1 MTQFSGALRERGG
14 SGECHDQNSKEMFLL
29 APLFFTAQ
37 RVAQSHTRDGT
48 RRFKINCWGTTADL
62 RHIPH
67 YSIAVVWTLVF
78 LVFPSLERRA
88 QRQRAVPRV
97 WVCCPAAGS
106 HVAGCFGGADGP
118 PDPGLTAVAG
128 EASRARKRGV
138 RAQRKD
144 LRSGVRLR
152 SSPIYFAAQHGR
164 GPRW

>member
-1 MTQFSGALRERGG
+1 MLRSKVQKRCFFLLLCSSQHSALRRATPATAHKIIVGAPG
-14 SGECHDQNSKEMFLL
+14 TL
-29 APLFFTAQ
+29 AGCRHAATPLA
-37 RVAQSHTRDGT
+37 
-48 RRFKINCWGTTADL
+48 
-62 RHIPH
+62 HIPH
-67 YSIAVVWTLVF
+67 YSYSIAVVWTLVF

-144 LRSGVRLR
+144 VRSGVRLR
-152 SSPIYFAAQHGR
+152 SSPIYFAAQTSR